1 MNKIK
6 NKIILNWLKNNFSK
20 MNRNQIMITIKS
32 VERMKLIVQL

>member
-32 VERMKLIVQL
+32 AERMKLIVQL